1 MKERT
6 AIFNEFVAGPTSGR
20 RTSGG
25 VEALPSG
32 PRRWPLVG
40 HLPFL
45 IFSILRARGNFAE
58 AVRRML
64 RDYKCKTLYLRVL
77 WKTLVISV
85 DPAFASR
92 VLVDHASDF
101 PKARWEGLVLKPVM
115 GEGLII
121 LEGKDWKE
129 HRAAAAPRFSASLMD
144 GWGAIVLDAARDRLA
159 QWQREIDV
167 GHEMRCITS
176 DVLARFFMRDHRLS
190 DGHNSSLAHYAKT
203 YDRLE
208 GGLESR
214 VFDPTGLLGG
224 LRARLRWQPPF
235 SAALDLVNG
244 TINEQVSRAETHSS
258 KRTALEILLS
268 QLDQQV
274 VCHEIRTSTAAGATT
289 VHLLTWICQL
299 LGTHPTI
306 QRELRCEIPSSP
318 PQNGSWASTLER
330 CSYLTAVIQEG
341 LRLYPPAPYLLR
353 QASAT
358 VATDSNPDLPPP
370 SSLVLISLWGM
381 HRDPNFF
388 PYPDEFIPERWLGAS
403 GRAVGFDE
411 AFVPF
416 GMGPRVCIGMR
427 FAMIETT
434 IILSE
439 IIRRFEIEPIH
450 REPVA
455 PKLSI
460 LTRPKEDVL
469 LSVRSLVPFSQS
481 RSKSQ
486 RHLRLV

>member
-6 AIFNEFVAGPTSGR
+6 DISDRLFAGPMSGR

-25 VEALPSG
+25 VEALPRG

-45 IFSILRARGNFAE
+45 IFSILRARGDFSE

-64 RDYKCKTLYLRVL
+64 RDFKCKTLYLRVL

-203 YDRLE
+203 YDPLE
-208 GGLESR
+208 GGLESP
-214 VFDPTGLLGG
+214 VFDPTGLLAG

-244 TINEQVSRAETHSS
+244 AINEQVSRAETHSP

-268 QLDQQV
+268 QLDQQA
-274 VCHEIRTSTAAGATT
+274 VCHEIRTLTAAGATT
-289 VHLLTWICQL
+289 VHLLSWICQL

-306 QRELRCEIPSSP
+306 QRELRREIPL
-318 PQNGSWASTLER
+318 ASTLDG

-358 VATDSNPDLPPP
+358 IATDSNLDLPPP

-411 AFVPF
+411 VFVPF

-481 RSKSQ
+481 SFKSK
-486 RHLRLV
+486 RHLRVA